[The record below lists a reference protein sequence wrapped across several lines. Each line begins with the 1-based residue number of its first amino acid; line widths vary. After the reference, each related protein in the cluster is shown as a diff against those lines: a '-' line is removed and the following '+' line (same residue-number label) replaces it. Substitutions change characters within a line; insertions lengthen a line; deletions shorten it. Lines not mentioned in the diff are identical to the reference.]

1 MPEGISSIYLFFK
14 TVDYYQVTVDVFISM
29 YAVSCENDNC
39 VMKFQ
44 DDYYVM
50 VKPKNPAEAWY
61 AKLVAQIAELSINE

>member
-14 TVDYYQVTVDVFISM
+14 TVDYYQVTIDVPIPK
-29 YAVSCENDNC
+29 YAVSCKNGNH

-61 AKLVAQIAELSINE
+61 AKLVAQIAELSTNE